1 MTGGGCSFSPRRRG
15 NGRRRTGYASI
26 MAVAAAVVARS
37 RSADR
42 CPRAPRRRPPTTRPA
57 ATTSFELTGD
67 VTGIYPNATVVA
79 PVRVHNSEQYALTVE
94 STQVLI
100 GDAAAGCDASNL
112 TARAVGPPV
121 VVAAGGVAN
130 IPIQVHMLASAP
142 DACQGATFPL
152 TFVAEGVVD
161 DGSTNGSPIGST
173 NGSADGSAPSAMPF
187 TGAGRG
193 LMVLLIA
200 GTAALLT
207 GWVLLAARRNPSKD
221 RPA

>member
-1 MTGGGCSFSPRRRG
+1 MTRRERRG
-15 NGRRRTGYASI
+15 RRGQPPPPRQRSSRALLRSI
-26 MAVAAAVVARS
+26 LAVVVGVVALGTPATAGAMSFPAAA
-37 RSADR
+37 
-42 CPRAPRRRPPTTRPA
+42 RPA

-79 PVRVHNSEQYALTVE
+79 PVRVHNSEQYTLTVE

-100 GDAAAGCDASNL
+100 GDAAAGCDAANL

-142 DACQGATFPL
+142 DTCQGATFPL

-173 NGSADGSAPSAMPF
+173 NGSADGSAP
-187 TGAGRG
+187 
-193 LMVLLIA
+193 
-200 GTAALLT
+200 
-207 GWVLLAARRNPSKD
+207 RRCRSPE
-221 RPA
+221 PVGP

>member
-1 MTGGGCSFSPRRRG
+1 
-15 NGRRRTGYASI
+15 
-26 MAVAAAVVARS
+26 MAVAAAVVGVVALGRPLPA
-37 RSADR
+37 SASSS
-42 CPRAPRRRPPTTRPA
+42 AATTRPA

-94 STQVLI
+94 RTQVLI
-100 GDAAAGCDASNL
+100 GDAAAGCDAANL
-112 TARAVGPPV
+112 TATAVGPPV

-207 GWVLLAARRNPSKD
+207 GWLLLAARRNPSKD
-221 RPA
+221 RPT